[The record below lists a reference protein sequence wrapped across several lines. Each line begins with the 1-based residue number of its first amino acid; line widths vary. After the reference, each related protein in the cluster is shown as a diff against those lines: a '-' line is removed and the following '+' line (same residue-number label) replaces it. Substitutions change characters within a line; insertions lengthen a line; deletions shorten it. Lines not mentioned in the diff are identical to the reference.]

1 MTTQDIRLQ
10 ELTTWANAEAQRIN
24 SQTSVEIPLQPVS
37 GDASFRRYYRLT
49 VEGAADKETL
59 TKNATSQEPATF
71 IAVDAPPAHE
81 DSQQF
86 VKIANLLRD
95 AGVSAPSVYAADY
108 HQGFMLLQ
116 DFGDALYLEPLLQAQ
131 AGGDTA
137 LPGQLYRDAITALVS
152 LQQGV
157 DATQLPPYD
166 RERLITEMALFET
179 WFCQEFLGLSLRKS
193 DSECIANAFQFLA
206 AAALAQPQVAVHRD
220 YHSRNLLVLDEA
232 TFDKGANPGI
242 IDFQDAV
249 AGAYT
254 YDLVSLLRDCYISW
268 DNTQVLQW
276 ALSYRELAAERGLFP
291 AVSEAQFLRDFDLMG
306 LQRHLKVMGIFSRL
320 FIRDGKS
327 RYLADIPLVIRYFL
341 DVSEGYEELLSFR
354 HWFTQTV
361 LPVARTRRL
370 LDLTDRS
377 EAFPQ

>member
-1 MTTQDIRLQ
+1 MTTQDLRLQ
-10 ELTTWANAEAQRIN
+10 ELTNWANTEAQRI
-24 SQTSVEIPLQPVS
+24 TEGTRVVIPLQAVS
-37 GDASFRRYYRLT
+37 GDASFRHYYRLT
-49 VEGAADKETL
+49 LEGM
-59 TKNATSQEPATF
+59 TF

-81 DSQQF
+81 NSRQF
-86 VKIANLLRD
+86 VLIATLLRD
-95 AGVSAPSVYAADY
+95 AGVSAPRVYAAEYDK
-108 HQGFMLLQ
+108 GFMLLQ
-116 DFGDALYLEPLLQAQ
+116 DFGDLLYLDPLLQAQ
-131 AGGDTA
+131 ARGDMA
-137 LPGQLYRDAITALVS
+137 LPEQLYRDAIAALIR

-166 RERLITEMALFET
+166 KERLHTEMALFET
-179 WFCQEFLGLSLRKS
+179 WFCQEFLGLSLRS
-193 DSECIANAFQFLA
+193 DDRECIASAFQFLA

-220 YHSRNLLVLDEA
+220 YHSRNLMLLNEA
-232 TFDKGANPGI
+232 NFGKGANPGI

-268 DNTQVLQW
+268 DNTRVLQW
-276 ALSYRELAAERGLFP
+276 AHSYREQATKQGLIP
-291 AVSEAQFLRDFDLMG
+291 GLSEAQFQRDFDLMG
-306 LQRHLKVMGIFSRL
+306 LQRNLKVMGIFSRL

-370 LDLTDRS
+370 LDLTDRR
-377 EAFPQ
+377 EGKPV